1 MAKLKDW
8 LKINDSGILKN
19 VAKRKRQRDV
29 TMLEL
34 FGTPVEQEMLE
45 KERKRKEALRKQLQ
59 KKNN

>member
-29 TMLEL
+29 TMLEA
-34 FGTPVEQEMLE
+34 FWNSGRTRNVG
-45 KERKRKEALRKQLQ
+45 ERT
-59 KKNN
+59 